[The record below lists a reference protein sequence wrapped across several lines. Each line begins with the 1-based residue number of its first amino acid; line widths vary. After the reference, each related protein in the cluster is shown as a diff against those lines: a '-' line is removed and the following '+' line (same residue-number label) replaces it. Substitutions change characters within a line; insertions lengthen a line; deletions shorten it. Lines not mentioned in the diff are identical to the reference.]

1 MKILIIGGSGMIGS
15 SFYQAWKD
23 KHQVMATLKN
33 DFFEYKKLNHIR
45 KKDFFCNIDVL
56 KDGLI
61 EKVVKD
67 FQPEAVIN
75 CIGITKQLIDK
86 KDYDEVMFINSK
98 FPFILKKICNEYDAK
113 LIHLSTDCVFSGK
126 KGNYTENDIA
136 DADDLYGTS
145 KKKGEIHDCKKTI
158 TFRKSTIGL
167 EVEHKHGLLEWFL
180 EQEKEVYGFKHAI
193 FSGLSTYELS
203 RVVENVITK
212 FPSLWGLFHI
222 SGESINKYDLL
233 NKFNKA
239 MLGNKIKIKEDTNF
253 NCDRSLNA
261 ARFNDITGY
270 NPPSW
275 DKMIFDLNEELKIRN
290 DIKK

>member
-23 KHQVMATLKN
+23 KHQVMATLKS
-33 DFFEYKKLNHIR
+33 DFFEYKKLNHI
-45 KKDFFCNIDVL
+45 KKRDFFCNIDVL

-126 KGNYTENDIA
+126 KGNYRENDIA

-167 EVEHKHGLLEWFL
+167 EVEHKHGSRNP
-180 EQEKEVYGFKHAI
+180 VY
-193 FSGLSTYELS
+193 
-203 RVVENVITK
+203 
-212 FPSLWGLFHI
+212 
-222 SGESINKYDLL
+222 
-233 NKFNKA
+233 
-239 MLGNKIKIKEDTNF
+239 
-253 NCDRSLNA
+253 
-261 ARFNDITGY
+261 
-270 NPPSW
+270 
-275 DKMIFDLNEELKIRN
+275 
-290 DIKK
+290 